1 MEKQMQYPMGQTDF
15 EKLRRDGAVYVDKTE
30 SLYRMVQEG
39 MYYVYSRPRG
49 FGKSLMISTLK
60 AYFEGKK
67 ELFEGLAMGRLEK
80 EWTKH
85 PVLLINYEGVTFT
98 KTEEVNEYLKTLMA
112 QWEKEYGVEEVMYE
126 DVLSIRFRHI
136 MEAAHAKTGQRAV
149 VLIDDYD
156 RPLQDVFTNKDLLE
170 SLQRDLWGTYGVV
183 KGSEDHLEFVLLT
196 GITRFTVPGIF
207 SGFNNLNDI
216 STTDRFAETC
226 GFTEQELRENFA
238 AGVEQLAQR
247 QGQTLEEAFAQ
258 LGEMYGGYK
267 FSSRSEVPLFHP
279 ASLLSALNGQEYGNY
294 WYANGAPAFLHDM
307 IVQQEELTMHR
318 LRSLKLDDSVLR
330 PWELRSISL
339 LRLLIQMGFLTI
351 KKIERLEGMSMF
363 ELCELCIPNREVE
376 ATLRELG
383 VADAE

>member
-112 QWEKEYGVEEVMYE
+112 QWEKEYGVEKVMYE

-247 QGQTLEEAFAQ
+247 QGQTLEEAYTQ

-267 FSSRSEVPLFHP
+267 FSSRSKVPLLHP

-307 IVQQEELTMHR
+307 IAQQELTMHR
-318 LRSLKLDDSVLR
+318 LRSLQMDDSVLR

-363 ELCELCIPNREVE
+363 ELCELCIPNKEVE

>member
-67 ELFEGLAMGRLEK
+67 ELFKGLAMEQLEK

-85 PVLLINYEGVTFT
+85 PVLLINYDGVTFT

-112 QWEKEYGVEEVMYE
+112 QWEKEYGVEKVMYE

-267 FSSRSEVPLFHP
+267 FSSRSKVPLLHP

-318 LRSLKLDDSVLR
+318 LRSLQMDDSVLR

-363 ELCELCIPNREVE
+363 ELCELCIPNKEVE
-376 ATLRELG
+376 AALRELG

>member
-1 MEKQMQYPMGQTDF
+1 MEKRMQYPMGQTDF

-112 QWEKEYGVEEVMYE
+112 QWEKEYGVEKVMYE

-247 QGQTLEEAFAQ
+247 QGQTLEEAYTQ

-267 FSSRSEVPLFHP
+267 FSSRSKVPLLHP

-307 IVQQEELTMHR
+307 IAQQELTIHQ
-318 LRSLKLDDSVLR
+318 LRSLQMDDSVLR

-363 ELCELCIPNREVE
+363 ELCELCIPNKEVE

>member
-1 MEKQMQYPMGQTDF
+1 MEKRMQCPMGQTDF

-85 PVLLINYEGVTFT
+85 PVLLINYDGVSFT
-98 KTEEVNEYLKTLMA
+98 KTEEVEDYLKTLMA
-112 QWEKEYGVEEVMYE
+112 QWEKEYGVEKVMYE
-126 DVLSIRFRHI
+126 DILSIRFSHI
-136 MEAAHAKTGQRAV
+136 IEAAHAKTGQRAV

-183 KGSEDHLEFVLLT
+183 KGFEEHLEFVLLT

-247 QGQTLEEAFAQ
+247 QEQTLEEAYAQ

-267 FSSRSEVPLFHP
+267 FTDRSKARLFHP

-307 IVQQEELTMHR
+307 IVRQELTIQQ
-318 LRSLKLDDSVLR
+318 LRSLEVDDSVLR

-351 KKIERLEGMSMF
+351 KKIEKLEGVSMF
-363 ELCELCIPNREVE
+363 ELCKLCIPNKEVE
-376 ATLRELG
+376 AALRELG

>member
-1 MEKQMQYPMGQTDF
+1 MEKRMQYPMGQTDF

-85 PVLLINYEGVTFT
+85 PVLLINYDGVTFT

-112 QWEKEYGVEEVMYE
+112 QWEKEYGVEKVMYE

-247 QGQTLEEAFAQ
+247 QGQTLEEAYTQ

-267 FSSRSEVPLFHP
+267 FSSRSKVPLLHP

-307 IVQQEELTMHR
+307 IAQQELTIHQ
-318 LRSLKLDDSVLR
+318 LRSLQMDDSVLR